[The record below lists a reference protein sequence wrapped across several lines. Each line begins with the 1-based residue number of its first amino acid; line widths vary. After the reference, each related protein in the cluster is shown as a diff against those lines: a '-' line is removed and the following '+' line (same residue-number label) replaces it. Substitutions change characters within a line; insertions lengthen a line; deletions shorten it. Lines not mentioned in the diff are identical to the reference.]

1 MTSDL
6 TFYEF
11 FAGGGLARIGL
22 GSKWEC
28 LFANDI
34 DEKKAQVYQ
43 RNFHEGHELIVDD
56 VNRVTSAM
64 LPDQA
69 LLAWASF
76 PCQDLSLAGNGQ
88 RRTVYARDGQEISQ
102 SKWTKLKRAR

>member
-11 FAGGGLARIGL
+11 FAGGGLARTGL
-22 GSKWEC
+22 GTSWEC

-43 RNFHEGHELIVDD
+43 RNFQGGHELFVDD
-56 VNRVTSAM
+56 VNQVTTAM
-64 LPDQA
+64 LPEQA

-76 PCQDLSLAGNGQ
+76 PCQDVSLAGNG
-88 RRTVYARDGQEISQ
+88 RGI
-102 SKWTKLKRAR
+102 RAERSGTFWPFWNLIAIAQC